1 MSNLF
6 KTAIIWL
13 LLLCAPVQ
21 GFAAVA
27 MMSHHSGHEMPMH
40 AVTPVMAHADCC
52 VNTSNTHDV
61 AGSCSSCLDGC
72 VSVVFA
78 PPVFMVSA
86 ASVYTSE
93 AIPFRSLVFHSFVSA
108 TLERPPQASFA

>member
-1 MSNLF
+1 MNNLF

-40 AVTPVMAHADCC
+40 AATQAMAHADCC
-52 VNTSNTHDV
+52 ANTSNKHDV
-61 AGSCSSCLDGC
+61 AGSCSSCLGGC
-72 VSVVFA
+72 VSVTFA

-86 ASVYTSE
+86 APVYASE
-93 AIPFRSLVFHSFVSA
+93 AIPFRSLLFHSFVSA
-108 TLERPPQASFA
+108 TLERPPQASFV